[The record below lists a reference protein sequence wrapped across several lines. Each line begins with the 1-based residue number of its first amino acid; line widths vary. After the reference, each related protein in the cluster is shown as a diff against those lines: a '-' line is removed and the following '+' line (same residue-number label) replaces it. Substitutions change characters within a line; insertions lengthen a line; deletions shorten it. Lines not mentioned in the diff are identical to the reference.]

1 VSAKPTLPDPPGL
14 LGAAALA
21 PLAQVRPMLAMR
33 AACGFPSPAEGFF
46 AEDDRLDLN
55 ELLIANP
62 PATFFARADCGASM
76 VDFGIQAGDILVID
90 RSLTPRHGQIVLVLW
105 QGGFTVKQLYARG
118 SRVELRASQGIAP
131 IIVGEDV
138 ELDVWGVVTWTVHH
152 HG

>member
-1 VSAKPTLPDPPGL
+1 MPAKPILLDPPGL

-46 AEDDRLDLN
+46 TEDDRLDLN

-62 PATFFARADCGASM
+62 PATFFARADCGQSM
-76 VDFGIQAGDILVID
+76 VDFGIQSGDILVID

-105 QGGFTVKQLYARG
+105 EGGFTVKQLHAR
-118 SRVELRASQGIAP
+118 SNRVELHASRGIAP
-131 IIVGEDV
+131 IKVGEGI
-138 ELDVWGVVTWTVHH
+138 ELDVWGVVRWTLHSLA
-152 HG
+152 

>member
-1 VSAKPTLPDPPGL
+1 MTPNSQPPDPPGL
-14 LGAAALA
+14 IGPAALA
-21 PLAQVRPMLAMR
+21 PLAASRPLLAMR

-46 AEDDRLDLN
+46 REEDRLDLN

-62 PATFFARADCGASM
+62 PATFFARADCGQSM

-105 QGGFTVKQLYARG
+105 QGGFTVKQLYAKG
-118 SRVELRASQGIAP
+118 SRVELRASQGVAS
-131 IIVGEDV
+131 IIVGEGVD
-138 ELDVWGVVTWTVHH
+138 LDVWGVVTWTVHH